1 MTWLVGNPRF
11 SLVVENRFWLVNGA
25 GPIRPW
31 SDFVGCDR
39 VSRGWEQWGVSRT
52 RLSWPMCWVLG
63 AWFNMAKNVVL
74 LCKVPVDKR
83 FHRNFAQKYH
93 ILCHIEPGT
102 QNPTHGPREPRSG
115 NTPLFPTT
123 WHTITPDKIR
133 SWPNR
138 PCPINQSESIL
149 NNQWKSRISDQ
160 SGHRIPHQLNLIGY

>member
-83 FHRNFAQKYH
+83 CVLSWTVCDYLCWPYCAVFALIFNPCYRSYDGSCPPWWRTADRTMDARKN
-93 ILCHIEPGT
+93 IEKKWIFTLCTTAALGV
-102 QNPTHGPREPRSG
+102 NVRE
-115 NTPLFPTT
+115 
-123 WHTITPDKIR
+123 
-133 SWPNR
+133 
-138 PCPINQSESIL
+138 
-149 NNQWKSRISDQ
+149 
-160 SGHRIPHQLNLIGY
+160 